1 MREHIY
7 SSLPRCSES
16 DRAATPTEADRKQL
30 AERRSQ
36 IPHYQAQAQEKFGKE
51 LSKAA
56 LLAVLDLHNQA
67 PAAAADFI
75 EHLPS
80 HDPTPQALIEARAKS
95 FVNPATGQLEAPGLG
110 NSPSTVKA
118 DQKRRVNELM
128 PQPNS
133 NP

>member
-30 AERRSQ
+30 AELRSQ
-36 IPHYQAQAQEKFGKE
+36 IPHYQAQAREKFGTE
-51 LSKAA
+51 LSRAA
-56 LLAVLDLHNQA
+56 LPAVLDLHNQA

-80 HDPTPQALIEARAKS
+80 HDPTPQALIDARVSS
-95 FVNPATGQLEAPGLG
+95 FVNPATGLG
-110 NSPSTVKA
+110 NNPNTVRA
-118 DQKRRVNELM
+118 DQKRRVDELI
-128 PQPNS
+128 P
-133 NP
+133 